1 MRAGRAAGAGAPWEP
16 PSPLGRG
23 GASSKVV
30 TYRVN
35 KYRTALCVFPGS
47 KNCSNFAG
55 ARGASLPRPRDRQPR
70 HTTTAAET
78 AAAAKQARSHGRPQ
92 LAHGIRAPRAPS
104 THPSCI
110 ASTTAG
116 DELGVQ
122 GRAHKV
128 ATEGS
133 NGAEA
138 VRVRSARSV
147 RVATRPTGLSRSSA
161 TARNV
166 HGHRTRDLVS

>member
-16 PSPLGRG
+16 PSPLVRG
-23 GASSKVV
+23 GPSSKVV

-35 KYRTALCVFPGS
+35 KISHGSVCSQEAKVLELCR
-47 KNCSNFAG
+47 G
-55 ARGASLPRPRDRQPR
+55 ARGASLPRPRDRQR

-78 AAAAKQARSHGRPQ
+78 AAAAEQARSHGRPQ
-92 LAHGIRAPRAPS
+92 LAHGIHAPRAPS

-166 HGHRTRDLVS
+166 HGHRTRDLAS